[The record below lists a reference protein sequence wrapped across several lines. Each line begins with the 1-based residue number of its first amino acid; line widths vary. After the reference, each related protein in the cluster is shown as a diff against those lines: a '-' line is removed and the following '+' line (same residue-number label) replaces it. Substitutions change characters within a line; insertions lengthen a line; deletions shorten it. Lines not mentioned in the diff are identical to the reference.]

1 MNVGRPD
8 INSVL
13 MQMREMQAQVQSP
26 AANPLGGPEGMQ
38 AGINGAGKVDAPNF
52 GEIMK
57 GAVDSVNETQMQAG
71 QMAKAYE
78 QGDPNVDLT
87 QVMIGLQKASLSFQ
101 AMSQVRNRLVTAY
114 QDIMNMPI

>member
-26 AANPLGGPEGMQ
+26 AVGDVGRPQELPGS
-38 AGINGAGKVDAPNF
+38 GKNEAPGFDNILK
-52 GEIMK
+52 E
-57 GAVDSVNETQMQAG
+57 AVDSVNENQMRAG
-71 QMAKAYE
+71 QLAKAYE

-87 QVMIGLQKASLSFQ
+87 QVMVGLQKASLSFQ
-101 AMSQVRNRLVTAY
+101 AMSQVRNRLVSAY